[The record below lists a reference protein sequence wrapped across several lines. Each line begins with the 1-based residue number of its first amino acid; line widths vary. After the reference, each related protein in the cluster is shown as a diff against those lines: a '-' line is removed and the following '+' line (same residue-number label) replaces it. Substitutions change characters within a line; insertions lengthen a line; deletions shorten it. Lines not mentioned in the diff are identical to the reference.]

1 MFGSNCRD
9 IDSQCQ
15 NKPPYNLHLEIPTW
29 RLISFSMIINN
40 ITRNTILIT
49 YQNYQR
55 WPQELCTIFWM
66 LAGLF
71 NFSQLS
77 IAYLRWMGPYLVILL
92 FILKAS
98 KSKRRELI
106 LMRERR
112 EKTGSHPMT
121 ANIISLMRL
130 VGCIEI
136 VQVTNWLSL
145 MSGASIL
152 FN

>member
-1 MFGSNCRD
+1 M
-9 IDSQCQ
+9 
-15 NKPPYNLHLEIPTW
+15 
-29 RLISFSMIINN
+29 
-40 ITRNTILIT
+40 
-49 YQNYQR
+49 
-55 WPQELCTIFWM
+55 
-66 LAGLF
+66 
-71 NFSQLS
+71 
-77 IAYLRWMGPYLVILL
+77 VILL

-136 VQVTNWLSL
+136 VQVTN
-145 MSGASIL
+145 
-152 FN
+152 